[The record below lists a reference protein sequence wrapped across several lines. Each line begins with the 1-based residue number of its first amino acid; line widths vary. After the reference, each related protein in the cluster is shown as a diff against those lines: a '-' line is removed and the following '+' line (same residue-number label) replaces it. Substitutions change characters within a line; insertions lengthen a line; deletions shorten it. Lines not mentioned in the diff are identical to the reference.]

1 MALHFPRSAGRS
13 SPPVRFIGLG
23 LCLSF
28 ILFFFW
34 HHPPASLLL
43 LALAAVFAYLRL
55 EIAIALLPLTFPYY
69 EKLQP
74 LTASGYPAFSLTEL
88 GLFICLGVAL
98 VRHIFLSEERHAT
111 RAWLGRLG
119 QQARP
124 FLLPALL
131 FLLGASLAL
140 LVSPDQ
146 HNSLRA
152 YREEVVEP
160 ILYFLLVL
168 RYLRTRAD
176 LARAIGA
183 LILSALVVAC
193 LSIAQG
199 LVHVTSFGDLLNTAQ
214 LRVNGPTP
222 GPNNVA
228 FQMDRAIPLLMA
240 LALLGLLRRPAE
252 LSAAQQ
258 RGWRDPLRWV
268 CLVSML
274 LLVWALYW
282 TDSHGAEIAILLVAF
297 CFLIFEV
304 RSWLVAVGIG
314 AAGILGVGLFW
325 SRIIALLNAPD
336 HGKFSER
343 LYLWKAGLLII
354 RDHFLLGTGP
364 DSFNTLYRPT
374 APNSYLLQALD
385 GQTAGAPNPTLAHP
399 HNFIL
404 DFWISTGL
412 LGVVALFWLLGAFAV
427 VVVSTYR
434 RCASLPQGRLFQRL
448 LLGIA
453 GCMLASVAHGLVDNM
468 YFLPDL
474 SMTFWLFIGVLVVVG
489 AIVQQD
495 HSSLHDK
502 SRRQGEGAV
511 AV

>member
-1 MALHFPRSAGRS
+1 MALHIPPLAGRS
-13 SPPVRFIGLG
+13 GSQVRFIGVG

-28 ILFFFW
+28 MLFFFW

-43 LALAAVFAYLRL
+43 LVVAAVLAYLRL
-55 EIAIALLPLTFPYY
+55 EVAVALLPLTFPYY

-74 LTASGYPAFSLTEL
+74 LSASGYPAFSLTEL

-98 VRHIFLSEERHAT
+98 VRHIFRSEERHAT
-111 RAWLGRLG
+111 QEWLGRLW
-119 QQARP
+119 QEARP
-124 FLLPALL
+124 LLLPALL
-131 FLLGASLAL
+131 FLVGASLAL

-160 ILYFLLVL
+160 LLYFLLIL
-168 RYLRTRAD
+168 RYLRTRGD

-183 LILSALVVAC
+183 LILSALLVAC

-199 LVHVTSFGDLLNTAQ
+199 LVHVTSFVDFLNTTK

-240 LALLGLLRRPAE
+240 LALLGLLRRPADS
-252 LSAAQQ
+252 SASQQ
-258 RGWRDPLRWV
+258 SGWRDPLRWV
-268 CLVSML
+268 CLVVML
-274 LLVWALYW
+274 CLVWALYW
-282 TDSHGAEIAILLVAF
+282 TDSHGAEIALLVVAF
-297 CFLIFEV
+297 CFFAFEV
-304 RSWLVAVGIG
+304 RSWLVAVAIG
-314 AAGILGVGLFW
+314 LASILGIVLFW
-325 SRIIALLNAPD
+325 SRIIGLLNARG
-336 HGKFSER
+336 HGLISER

-364 DSFNTLYRPT
+364 DSFNTLYRPS
-374 APNSYLLQALD
+374 APNSYLLQALN
-385 GQTAGAPNPTLAHP
+385 GQTAGAPNPTLSHP
-399 HNFIL
+399 HDFIL

-412 LGVVALFWLLGAFAV
+412 LGVVAVFWLLGAFTRVALR
-427 VVVSTYR
+427 TYR
-434 RCASLPQGRLFQRL
+434 RCAALPQGPLLQRL
-448 LLGIA
+448 VLGIA

-474 SMTFWLFIGVLVVVG
+474 SMTFWFFMGTLLAVS
-489 AIVQQD
+489 AIVQQETG
-495 HSSLHDK
+495 SLHDK
-502 SRRQGEGAV
+502 SRKQGEKVV